1 MCRTNYESGLETT
14 CSRQREPQQHGAQ
27 AIVHIG
33 KCEKK
38 ARLLGKVCTAPKTI
52 EDVIRS
58 AQKAQVTAGVLWLVG
73 TAHSL
78 VLQHDWFRCNS

>member
-1 MCRTNYESGLETT
+1 MQQTTRAATRT
-14 CSRQREPQQHGAQ
+14 HGVQ

-58 AQKAQVTAGVLWLVG
+58 AQKAQVSAAHCGQSALLT
-73 TAHSL
+73 HSL
-78 VLQHDWFRCNS
+78 TSATARLVPLQQPNS

>member
-1 MCRTNYESGLETT
+1 MQQTTRAATRT
-14 CSRQREPQQHGAQ
+14 HGVQ

-38 ARLLGKVCTAPKTI
+38 ARLLGKVCTAQKTI

-73 TAHSL
+73 TARSL
-78 VLQHDWFRCNS
+78 TRATARLVPLQQLN

>member
-1 MCRTNYESGLETT
+1 MQQTTRAATRT
-14 CSRQREPQQHGAQ
+14 HGVQ

-58 AQKAQVTAGVLWLVG
+58 AQKAQVSDRGRTVVSRHCSL
-73 TAHSL
+73 AHS
-78 VLQHDWFRCNS
+78 CYSTIGSAATA

>member
-1 MCRTNYESGLETT
+1 MQQTTRAATRT
-14 CSRQREPQQHGAQ
+14 HGVQ

-58 AQKAQVTAGVLWLVG
+58 AQKAQVTAGVL
-73 TAHSL
+73 
-78 VLQHDWFRCNS
+78 